1 METVLLLGI
10 VTMGYKGNLCKSLLI
25 PTLDKKKQF
34 SHKNLNLTKIRHRA
48 IFGVQLYFL
57 AYGAFDLKSGLYLR
71 RL

>member
-25 PTLDKKKQF
+25 PTLDKKN

-48 IFGVQLYFL
+48 IFEVQLYFL